1 MDELDIRVE
10 KLNGLFKEARSKKDY
25 DTILNTFDIKIIKNN
40 KVATPLYQ
48 TMLVKK
54 RIIQMAIHEPTDI
67 FNLDIYKKV
76 KAQCKL

>member
-1 MDELDIRVE
+1 MDKLDIRVE
-10 KLNGLFKEARSKKDY
+10 KLNILFKEARSKKDY
-25 DTILNTFDIKIIKNN
+25 DTILKMFDIKIIKNN

-54 RIIQMAIHEPTDI
+54 RIIQMAIHETSDI
-67 FNLDIYKKV
+67 FNLDVYKQV